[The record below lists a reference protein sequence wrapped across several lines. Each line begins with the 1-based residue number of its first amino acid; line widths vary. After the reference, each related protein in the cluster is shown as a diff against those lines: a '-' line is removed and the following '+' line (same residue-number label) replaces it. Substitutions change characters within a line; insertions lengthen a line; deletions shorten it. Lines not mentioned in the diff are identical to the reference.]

1 MNSLFREQAV
11 THKTQRFH
19 GTVVLARTW
28 GYPALTLLFC
38 AIIGAIIAFA
48 LNFGFT
54 RKETVSGM
62 LVPERGSVRLATPQ
76 AGVISRLYVS
86 EGQAVRAGDPLY
98 LLSSERTSAS
108 GATQA
113 AVNQSLQA
121 RIAHLQQELEQQ
133 GQQRGNKGEELAQRL
148 ANLTASLR
156 QIDSELA
163 LRRQKVQIMR
173 EVTRNVADLARDGAV
188 SRNAASDK
196 AAELVEQ
203 EARIAALEVTRLAT
217 QRDIG
222 ALAASR
228 ADLPLQSGREA
239 SQLQR
244 DIEALKQAASESEAR
259 RELLVR
265 AEQPGRVAAIVLDQG
280 QAVTADQRVASLLP
294 QDSVL
299 EAELYVPTRAAG
311 FIRPGT
317 QVLLRYD
324 AFPYQKFGQFT
335 GRVREISQATA
346 PLGELQ
352 RAGGYAAGASGT
364 SAASGAPALAAT
376 EPVYRIRV
384 RLDAQQIDVAGQRR
398 ALMPGMQLGATLVL
412 EQRTLAEWALE
423 PLLGMKG
430 RL

>member
-1 MNSLFREQAV
+1 MNGLFREQAIQ
-11 THKTQRFH
+11 HKTHRLH

-38 AIIGAIIAFA
+38 AIIAAVAAFA
-48 LNFGFT
+48 LHFGFT

-76 AGVISRLYVS
+76 AGVISRLYVA
-86 EGQAVRAGDPLY
+86 EGQAVNAGDPLY

-113 AVNQSLQA
+113 AINQSLQA
-121 RIAHLQQELEQQ
+121 RIAHLRQELEQQ
-133 GQQRGNKGEELAQRL
+133 GRQRGNKGEELALRL
-148 ANLTASLR
+148 ASLDASLR
-156 QIDSELA
+156 QIDGELA

-173 EVTRNVADLARDGAV
+173 EVSRNVADLARDGAV

-196 AAELVEQ
+196 AAELMEQ
-203 EARIAALEVTRLAT
+203 EARIAALEGSRLAT
-217 QRDIG
+217 QRDLV

-244 DIEALKQAASESEAR
+244 DIEALKQAASESEAQ

-265 AEQPGRVAAIVLDQG
+265 AGQPGRVAAIVLDQG
-280 QAVTADQRVASLLP
+280 QAVAADQRVASLLP

-317 QVLLRYD
+317 EVLLRYD
-324 AFPYQKFGQFT
+324 AFPYQKFGQYT
-335 GRVREISQATA
+335 GRVRQISQATA
-346 PLGELQ
+346 PFGELQ
-352 RAGGYAAGASGT
+352 RAAGYAATGAG
-364 SAASGAPALAAT
+364 AAGAAALGAA

-384 RLDAQQIDVAGQRR
+384 RLDAQQINAAGQRR
-398 ALMPGMQLGATLVL
+398 SLMPGMQLGATLVL
-412 EQRTLAEWALE
+412 EHRTLAEWALE
-423 PLLGMKG
+423 PLLGMRG

>member
-1 MNSLFREQAV
+1 MNSLFREQAIH
-11 THKTQRFH
+11 HKAHRLH
-19 GTVVLARTW
+19 GAVILARTW
-28 GYPALTLLFC
+28 SYPALTLFFC
-38 AIIGAIIAFA
+38 GLIAAIIIFA
-48 LNFGFT
+48 LHFGFS

-76 AGVISRLYVS
+76 AGVISRLYVG

-113 AVNQSLQA
+113 AINQSLQA
-121 RIAHLQQELEQQ
+121 RIAHLRQELEQQ
-133 GQQRGNKGEELAQRL
+133 GRQRGNKGEELALRL
-148 ANLTASLR
+148 ASLDASLR
-156 QIDSELA
+156 QIDGELA
-163 LRRQKVQIMR
+163 LRRQKVQIMH
-173 EVTRNVADLARDGAV
+173 EVSSNVAELARDGAV

-196 AAELVEQ
+196 AAELMEQ
-203 EARIAALEVTRLAT
+203 EARIAALEGSRLAT
-217 QRDIG
+217 QRDLV

-244 DIEALKQAASESEAR
+244 DIEALKQAASESEAQ

-265 AEQPGRVAAIVLDQG
+265 AGQPGRVAAIVLDQG
-280 QAVTADQRVASLLP
+280 QAVAADQRVASLLP

-317 QVLLRYD
+317 EVLLRYD
-324 AFPYQKFGQFT
+324 AFPYQKFGQYT
-335 GRVREISQATA
+335 GRVRQISQATA
-346 PLGELQ
+346 PFGELQ
-352 RAGGYAAGASGT
+352 RAAGYAATGAG
-364 SAASGAPALAAT
+364 AAGAAALGAA

-384 RLDAQQIDVAGQRR
+384 RLDAQQINAAGQRR
-398 ALMPGMQLGATLVL
+398 PLMPGMQLGATLVL
-412 EQRTLAEWALE
+412 EHRTLAEWALE
-423 PLLGMKG
+423 PLLGMRG

>member
-1 MNSLFREQAV
+1 MNDLFRKQAV
-11 THKTQRFH
+11 EHKSHRFH
-19 GTVVLARTW
+19 GSVLLARTW
-28 GYPALTLLFC
+28 SYPALTLLFC
-38 AIIGAIIAFA
+38 AIIAAVIAFA

-121 RIAHLQQELEQQ
+121 RIARLQQELEQQ
-133 GQQRGNKGEELAQRL
+133 GRQRGNKGEELAQRL
-148 ANLTASLR
+148 ANLQASLR
-156 QIDSELA
+156 QVDGELA

-173 EVTRNVADLARDGAV
+173 EVSRNVADLARDGAI

-217 QRDIG
+217 QRDIV

-280 QAVTADQRVASLLP
+280 QAVAADQRVASLLP

-317 QVLLRYD
+317 EVLLRYD
-324 AFPYQKFGQFT
+324 AFPYQKFGQFK

-346 PLGELQ
+346 PFGELQ
-352 RAGGYAAGASGT
+352 RAGGYAPATQGS
-364 SAASGAPALAAT
+364 SGAPALAAA

-384 RLDAQQIDVAGQRR
+384 RLDAQHIAAAGQRR

-423 PLLGMKG
+423 PLLGIRG

>member
-1 MNSLFREQAV
+1 MNSLFRDQAIH
-11 THKTQRFH
+11 HKSHRLH
-19 GTVVLARTW
+19 GAVILARTW
-28 GYPALTLLFC
+28 SYPALTLFFC
-38 AIIGAIIAFA
+38 CLIAAIVIFA
-48 LNFGFT
+48 LYFGFS

-76 AGVISRLYVS
+76 AGVISRLYVG
-86 EGQAVRAGDPLY
+86 EGQAVRVGDPLY

-113 AVNQSLQA
+113 AINQSLQA
-121 RIAHLQQELEQQ
+121 RIAHLRQELEQQ
-133 GQQRGNKGEELAQRL
+133 GRQRGNKGEELAQRL
-148 ANLTASLR
+148 ASLDASLR
-156 QIDSELA
+156 QIDGELA

-173 EVTRNVADLARDGAV
+173 EVSSNVADLARDGAV

-196 AAELVEQ
+196 AAELMEQ
-203 EARIAALEVTRLAT
+203 QARIAALEGSRLAT
-217 QRDIG
+217 QRELV

-244 DIEALKQAASESEAR
+244 DIEALKQAASESEAQ

-265 AEQPGRVAAIVLDQG
+265 AGQPGRVAAIVLDQG
-280 QAVTADQRVASLLP
+280 QAVAADQRVASLLP

-317 QVLLRYD
+317 EVLLRYD
-324 AFPYQKFGQFT
+324 AFPYQKFGQYT
-335 GRVREISQATA
+335 GRVRQISQATA
-346 PLGELQ
+346 PFGELQ
-352 RAGGYAAGASGT
+352 RAAGYAATGAG
-364 SAASGAPALAAT
+364 AAGAAALGAA

-384 RLDAQQIDVAGQRR
+384 RLDAQQITAAGQRR
-398 ALMPGMQLGATLVL
+398 PLMPGMQLGATLVL
-412 EQRTLAEWALE
+412 EHRTLAEWALE
-423 PLLGMKG
+423 PLLGMRG

>member
-1 MNSLFREQAV
+1 
-11 THKTQRFH
+11 
-19 GTVVLARTW
+19 
-28 GYPALTLLFC
+28 
-38 AIIGAIIAFA
+38 
-48 LNFGFT
+48 
-54 RKETVSGM
+54 
-62 LVPERGSVRLATPQ
+62 
-76 AGVISRLYVS
+76 
-86 EGQAVRAGDPLY
+86 
-98 LLSSERTSAS
+98 
-108 GATQA
+108 
-113 AVNQSLQA
+113 
-121 RIAHLQQELEQQ
+121 
-133 GQQRGNKGEELAQRL
+133 
-148 ANLTASLR
+148 
-156 QIDSELA
+156 
-163 LRRQKVQIMR
+163 MR

-352 RAGGYAAGASGT
+352 RAGGYAGASAAG
-364 SAASGAPALAAT
+364 ASGAPALAAT

-384 RLDAQQIDVAGQRR
+384 RLDAQQIDAAGQRR

>member
-1 MNSLFREQAV
+1 MNSLFRQQAI
-11 THKTQRFH
+11 THKTHRFH

-28 GYPALTLLFC
+28 SYPALTLFFC
-38 AIIGAIIAFA
+38 ALVAAIIVFA

-54 RKETVSGM
+54 RKETVSGA

-76 AGVISRLYVS
+76 AGVISRLYVR

-113 AVNQSLQA
+113 AINQSLQA

-133 GQQRGNKGEELAQRL
+133 GQQRGNKGEELALRL
-148 ANLTASLR
+148 ANLNASLR
-156 QIDSELA
+156 QLDSELA

-173 EVTRNVADLARDGAV
+173 EVSRNVADLARDGAV
-188 SRNAASDK
+188 PRNAASDK

-203 EARIAALEVTRLAT
+203 EARIAALEVTRLAI

-244 DIEALKQAASESEAR
+244 DIEALKQAASESEAQ

-265 AEQPGRVAAIVLDQG
+265 ADQPGRLAAIVLDQG

-294 QDSVL
+294 HDSVL

-317 QVLLRYD
+317 AVLLRYD

-335 GRVREISQATA
+335 GQVREISQATA
-346 PLGELQ
+346 PLAELQ
-352 RAGGYAAGASGT
+352 RAGGHATAAT
-364 SAASGAPALAAT
+364 SAPGAPALGAA
-376 EPVYRIRV
+376 EPVYRVRV
-384 RLDAQQIDVAGQRR
+384 RLDAQQIDAAGQRR

-423 PLLGMKG
+423 PLLGMRG